1 MTENDGGMKLNR
13 ENKLLIGL
21 CTAAFILI
29 AKLFSIQIL
38 DDKYKLAAENNS
50 LVYTTIYP
58 NRGIIHDRNGK
69 ILVGNKVSYDLMV
82 TPREVE
88 AFDTLDFCRVLGVEL
103 EWVREKMKEYRR
115 FRSRIGWRTVVMIK
129 QMPQETY
136 MRFAEMAYKFPGFR
150 GQARSIREYPYN
162 AGGNL
167 LGYVS
172 EVDTRYIERHK
183 GEYQSGDYAGKTGI
197 EAARE
202 KELRGEKGYNIML
215 RDSRNKIMSRYQSGE
230 MDKEAVPGK
239 NITTTIDAEL
249 QHYGQMLMENK
260 VGSLIAIEPAT
271 GEILT
276 MVSSPGIDV
285 DILADIGKHYGDI
298 VSDPYKPMF
307 NRTVQASYPPGS
319 IFKLVNGLIGLQEG
333 VITPRTHYKCN
344 MGYHFGKHKLGC
356 HAHKSPVDFEESIM
370 MSCNA
375 YYCYVLRDLL
385 ENGKNGS
392 VAESLDKW
400 NEYVKSF
407 GFGQKLGSDFP
418 SELGGFIPDSKY
430 YNRVHGKG
438 RWKGTTVI
446 SLSIGQGEI
455 GCTPLHM
462 ANLCATLANRGWYRT
477 PHIIKDSEH
486 VKIDDKYRE
495 KNYTMV
501 DTTHFKKV
509 VGGMYRAVNSGFG
522 SGGTA
527 SIAAVKGLDICGKTG
542 TAQNPHGDD
551 HSVFICFAPRDNPQ
565 IAVAAFV
572 ENGGF
577 GATWAAPI
585 ASLLT
590 EMYLNKEISPERKY
604 LEERVLDGNLLHKV
618 KIKK

>member
-1 MTENDGGMKLNR
+1 MKLNR
-13 ENKLLIGL
+13 QNKLLIGL
-21 CTAAFILI
+21 CTAALILI
-29 AKLFSIQIL
+29 AKLFSIQIVN
-38 DDKYKLAAENNS
+38 DRYKLAAENNS
-50 LVYTTIYP
+50 LAYTTIYP

-88 AFDTLDFCRVLGVEL
+88 AFDTLAFCDVLGVEL

-129 QMPQETY
+129 QMPQESY
-136 MRFAEMAYKFPGFR
+136 MRFAEVAYKFPGFR

-172 EVDTRYIERHK
+172 EVDARYIERHE

-215 RDSRNKIMSRYQSGE
+215 RDSRNKIMSRYQDGE
-230 MDKEAVPGK
+230 MDKEAIPGK

-249 QHYGQMLMENK
+249 QHYGQMLMGNK

-285 DILADIGKHYGDI
+285 DMLADIGKHYGDI
-298 VSDPYKPMF
+298 VNDPYKPMF

-319 IFKLVNGLIGLQEG
+319 VFKLVNGLIGLQEG
-333 VITPRTHYKCN
+333 VITPNTHYKCN
-344 MGYHFGKHKLGC
+344 MGYHFGRNKLGC

-375 YYCYVLRDLL
+375 YYCYILRDLL
-385 ENGKNGS
+385 ENGKNGTI
-392 VAESLDKW
+392 AESMDKW
-400 NEYVKSF
+400 NDYVKSF
-407 GFGQKLGSDFP
+407 GFGRKLGSDFP

-430 YNRVHGKG
+430 YNRVYGKG
-438 RWKGTTVI
+438 AWKGTTVI

-486 VKIDDKYRE
+486 VKIDDKYHK

-501 DTTHFKKV
+501 DTVHFKKV

-551 HSVFICFAPRDNPQ
+551 HSVFICFAPKDNPK
-565 IAVAAFV
+565 IAVAAYV

-590 EMYLNKEISPERKY
+590 EMYLNGEICPERKY
-604 LEERVLDGNLLHKV
+604 LEERVLEGNLLHKV
-618 KIKK
+618 KVKK